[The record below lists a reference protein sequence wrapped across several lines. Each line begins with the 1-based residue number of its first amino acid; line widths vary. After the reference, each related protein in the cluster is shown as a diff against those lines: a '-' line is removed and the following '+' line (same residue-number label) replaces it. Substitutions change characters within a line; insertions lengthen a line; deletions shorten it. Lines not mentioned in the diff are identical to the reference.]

1 VESPTRKYYKE
12 VQLPTGVDPDS
23 SKASYNN
30 GVLEIV
36 LRKTKPRPK
45 GKEIKID

>member
-1 VESPTRKYYKE
+1 
-12 VQLPTGVDPDS
+12 VDPES

-36 LRKTKPRPK
+36 LRKQKAKPK
-45 GKEIKID
+45 GREIRID